1 MNVTTDEVLEIA
13 NTIMCDTRQD
23 LCGRG
28 PLNQM
33 NELDDGFDQ
42 WARSQG
48 WDDYSLLHEVTS
60 PEFHKYMVGVIAI
73 RYLCVK
79 AWIYDFFDIQKAR
92 ELDTRVYELVNSYFS
107 FENNQEL
114 FSLISSHFPNCGFT
128 LHGRGYSI
136 LLSNNAEQIMKY
148 FKADLESMSGYQPS
162 SEVFG
167 FFLSRFQG
175 FLDFMGLL
183 QSGFELEK
191 QRDANMEH
199 AKSGCIRWLCI
210 IGSIALILY
219 FI

>member
-1 MNVTTDEVLEIA
+1 MNATTDEVLEIA
-13 NTIMCDTRQD
+13 NTILCDTRQD
-23 LCGRG
+23 LCGRV
-28 PLNQM
+28 PLNQID
-33 NELDDGFDQ
+33 ELYDGFDR
-42 WARSQG
+42 WARAQG
-48 WDDYSLLHEVTS
+48 WDDYSLLQAATS

-92 ELDTRVYELVNSYFS
+92 ELDTRVYELVNAYYS

-128 LHGRGYSI
+128 PHGRGYYSP
-136 LLSNNAEQIMKY
+136 LSNDAEKIMKY
-148 FKADLESMSGYQPS
+148 FKADLESMSGYQLS

-175 FLDFMGLL
+175 FLNFMGLL

-210 IGSIALILY
+210 IGGIALILY

>member
-1 MNVTTDEVLEIA
+1 MNATTDEVLEIA
-13 NTIMCDTRQD
+13 NTILCDTRQD
-23 LCGRG
+23 LCGRV
-28 PLNQM
+28 PLNQIDD
-33 NELDDGFDQ
+33 LDDGFDH
-42 WARSQG
+42 WARAQG

-128 LHGRGYSI
+128 PHGRGYSI
-136 LLSNNAEQIMKY
+136 PLSNDAEKIMKY

-162 SEVFG
+162 S
-167 FFLSRFQG
+167 
-175 FLDFMGLL
+175 
-183 QSGFELEK
+183 
-191 QRDANMEH
+191 
-199 AKSGCIRWLCI
+199 
-210 IGSIALILY
+210 
-219 FI
+219 

>member
-1 MNVTTDEVLEIA
+1 MNATTDEVLEIA
-13 NTIMCDTRQD
+13 NTILCDTRQD
-23 LCGRG
+23 LCGRV
-28 PLNQM
+28 PLNQID
-33 NELDDGFDQ
+33 ELYDGFDR
-42 WARSQG
+42 WARAQG
-48 WDDYSLLHEVTS
+48 WDDYSLLQAATS

-92 ELDTRVYELVNSYFS
+92 ELDTRVYELVNAYYS

-128 LHGRGYSI
+128 PHGRGYSI
-136 LLSNNAEQIMKY
+136 PLSNDAEKIMKY
-148 FKADLESMSGYQPS
+148 FKADLESMSGYQLS

-175 FLDFMGLL
+175 FLNFMGLL

-199 AKSGCIRWLCI
+199 GKSGCIRWLCI
-210 IGSIALILY
+210 IGGIALILY

>member
-1 MNVTTDEVLEIA
+1 MNATTDEVLEIA
-13 NTIMCDTRQD
+13 NTILCDTRQD
-23 LCGRG
+23 LCGRV
-28 PLNQM
+28 PLNQID
-33 NELDDGFDQ
+33 ELYDGFDR
-42 WARSQG
+42 WARAQG
-48 WDDYSLLHEVTS
+48 WDDYSLLQAATS

-92 ELDTRVYELVNSYFS
+92 ELDTRVYELVNAYYS

-128 LHGRGYSI
+128 PHGRGYSI
-136 LLSNNAEQIMKY
+136 PLSNDAEKIMKY
-148 FKADLESMSGYQPS
+148 FKADLESMSGYQLF

-210 IGSIALILY
+210 IGGIALILY